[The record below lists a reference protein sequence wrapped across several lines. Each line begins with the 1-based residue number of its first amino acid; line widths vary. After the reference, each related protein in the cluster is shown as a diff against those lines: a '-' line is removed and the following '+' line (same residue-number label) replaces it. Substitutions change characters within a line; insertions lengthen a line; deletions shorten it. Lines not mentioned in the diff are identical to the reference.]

1 LTRRIAVAGPVK
13 ASTGATIGAA
23 AVAGGF
29 GTGLSI
35 RLLAIVPPRTVM
47 DANVLIF
54 MLAPR
59 IAFNLTA
66 IRCGPDS
73 GIAAVVEP

>member
-1 LTRRIAVAGPVK
+1 MRRMSVAGPVNGNV
-13 ASTGATIGAA
+13 AATIGAWG
-23 AVAGGF
+23 AVACF
-29 GTGLSI
+29 GIGLSK
-35 RLLAIVPPRTVM
+35 RLLAMVPPRTVI

-66 IRCGPDS
+66 IRCGADS
-73 GIAAVVEP
+73 GLTNVLKP

>member
-1 LTRRIAVAGPVK
+1 MRLIAVAGPVRGK
-13 ASTGATIGAA
+13 VAATTGAWGAA
-23 AVAGGF
+23 ASF
-29 GTGLSI
+29 GIGLSSK
-35 RLLAIVPPRTVM
+35 LLAMVPPRTVI

-66 IRCGPDS
+66 IRCGADS
-73 GIAAVVEP
+73 GLANVLKP

>member
-1 LTRRIAVAGPVK
+1 MRRMAVAGPVK
-13 ASTGATIGAA
+13 GNEGATAGAKAA
-23 AVAGGF
+23 AEGF
-29 GTGLSI
+29 GIGLSI
-35 RLLAIVPPRTVM
+35 RLLAMVPPTIVI

-66 IRCGPDS
+66 IRCGAGS
-73 GIAAVVEP
+73 GPAAVVGP